1 MEHHAQWVSRVAN
14 FLIGSARAITV
25 CALFGL
31 PACGGSSDGADL
43 SGSSQAVRQ
52 RVNDDFFENPNMAR
66 SKYAPLF
73 VDASAEG
80 KSGVIAKIVACGQL
94 EANGLPPYEGC
105 RSLIDKSVAEVDPQ
119 IRAVA
124 MSSLAFRSDPES
136 IQLLLKGYDERGDDV
151 HMAAA
156 NAIQI
161 RIDSL
166 NGANRKEELVEL
178 SRRVVAHCKAGL
190 DSSIG
195 QELCADAAFWSSQ

>member
-1 MEHHAQWVSRVAN
+1 MAVHTQWVSRVGSS
-14 FLIGSARAITV
+14 FLGGARAIMV

-31 PACGGSSDGADL
+31 PACGGGSDGADL

-52 RVNDDFFENPNMAR
+52 RVNDDFFEDPSLAR

-73 VDASAEG
+73 VDASGDGRNEL
-80 KSGVIAKIVACGQL
+80 IAKIVACGQL
-94 EANGLPPYEGC
+94 EANGLPLYEGC
-105 RSLIDKSVAEVDPQ
+105 RTLVDKSIADVDSQ

-136 IQLLLKGYDERGDDV
+136 INLLLNGYDEKGDEV

-156 NAIQI
+156 NAIQV
-161 RIDSL
+161 RLDTL
-166 NGANRKEELVEL
+166 KGANRKEELVQL

-195 QELCADAAFWSSQ
+195 QKLCADATFWSSQ